1 MLKTLRFKPG
11 DRLLE
16 FGTGWGG
23 LAIEVRPLVPCPY
36 RPHFGYRSH
45 EEWLEMG
52 AMANLP
58 AADKDQ
64 CETAL
69 RRIQF
74 SSLVPKEPSLVSL
87 TND

>member
-1 MLKTLRFKPG
+1 MHVYSTEQGPSC
-11 DRLLE
+11 DQ
-16 FGTGWGG
+16 
-23 LAIEVRPLVPCPY
+23 
-36 RPHFGYRSH
+36 
-45 EEWLEMG
+45 EWLEMG